1 MGYLLDTNIITALVK
16 RNSRVVTRLQYIE
29 GQGAEIYL
37 SAVSYYEVK
46 RGLLYINATRQLAN
60 LEIWCARIP
69 LLYLDNLNIFQKAV
83 EIHAN
88 LRRKGEPME
97 DADIL
102 IAATAI
108 AHNLILV
115 SHDSDMRRVED
126 VKLEDWL

>member
-1 MGYLLDTNIITALVK
+1 M
-16 RNSRVVTRLQYIE
+16 
-29 GQGAEIYL
+29 
-37 SAVSYYEVK
+37 
-46 RGLLYINATRQLAN
+46 YINATRQLAN
-60 LEIWCARIP
+60 LEIWCKRIP

-88 LRRKGEPME
+88 FRRKGEPME

-115 SHDSDMRRVED
+115 SHDSDMHRVED
-126 VKLEDWL
+126 LMLEDWL